1 MLQSDLSIKKVL
13 DSIIPISR
21 FNRGEANKIFDE
33 VTETGVKVVLKNN
46 VPIGVLVDPQEY
58 EDMVEALEEY
68 ALYFEAEQRM
78 RNVEKDGFLSEK
90 QVMEDLDITE
100 SDLEKYD
107 VEIE

>member
-46 VPIGVLVDPQEY
+46 IPIGVLVDPQQY
-58 EDMVEALEEY
+58 EDMVETLEEY
-68 ALYFEAEQRM
+68 ALFFEAEQRM
-78 RNVEKDGFLSEK
+78 RNVEKGGFLSEK

-100 SDLEKYD
+100 SDLDKYD

>member
-21 FNRGEANKIFDE
+21 FYRGEANKIFDE

-68 ALYFEAEQRM
+68 ALDFEAEQRM

-100 SDLEKYD
+100 LDLEKYD